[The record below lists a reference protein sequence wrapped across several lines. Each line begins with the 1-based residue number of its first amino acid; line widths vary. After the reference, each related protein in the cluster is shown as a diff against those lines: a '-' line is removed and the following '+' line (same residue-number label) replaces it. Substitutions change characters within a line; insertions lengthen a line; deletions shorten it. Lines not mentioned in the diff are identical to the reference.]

1 MNSIDD
7 FVALIRDELSLPLT
21 AQDVGLGLDQVP
33 GWDSLQLLGLL
44 TALEDATGRRISMPA
59 ALEASSLGQI
69 YDLAMAD

>member
-69 YDLAMAD
+69 YDLAMAE